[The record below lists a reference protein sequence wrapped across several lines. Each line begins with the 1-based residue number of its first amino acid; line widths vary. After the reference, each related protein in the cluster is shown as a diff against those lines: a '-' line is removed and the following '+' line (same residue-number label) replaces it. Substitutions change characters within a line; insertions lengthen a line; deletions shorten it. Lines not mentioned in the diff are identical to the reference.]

1 MILAD
6 RSWHSKTNH
15 RPASWTLLRCARLF
29 PMINGNLRFGA
40 WSLFGKQFFFSFF
53 ISSSFRFHV
62 EIRLH
67 FLIFFYAASLSCW
80 FFVAQL
86 IEFKLQPWWS
96 WWLLCLG
103 AFIVTLISVI
113 CRVSSLRLWYRE
125 STTSRT
131 WMEKKIWRL
140 FTQEFC
146 NSRRESFTCF
156 HFNWHIS
163 MLIASRTPLLLNPK
177 RCNNSKLQFLW
188 IHFFRWSQEREKYNK
203 WHNKNR
209 AQRETIYTRVK
220 KPETSIM

>member
-1 MILAD
+1 MWKTANILF
-6 RSWHSKTNH
+6 RQLLSVLHITHILCWHVDARVDDIGGSKLTFKDQ
-15 RPASWTLLRCARLF
+15 PQASLLDSSRCARLF

-67 FLIFFYAASLSCW
+67 FLISFYAASLSCW

-125 STTSRT
+125 
-131 WMEKKIWRL
+131 
-140 FTQEFC
+140 
-146 NSRRESFTCF
+146 
-156 HFNWHIS
+156 
-163 MLIASRTPLLLNPK
+163 
-177 RCNNSKLQFLW
+177 
-188 IHFFRWSQEREKYNK
+188 
-203 WHNKNR
+203 
-209 AQRETIYTRVK
+209 
-220 KPETSIM
+220 